1 MSSLGGR
8 GKFAIAC
15 CALGFVACM
24 DNPVGPG
31 ALGVVLVGRSNDT
44 LWTGSPGDPF
54 PDAVNIRVVGE
65 GGRPVAG
72 AMLTW
77 EAVGRSARVADVSER
92 TDGNGRARARW
103 LLGTDASQEQQ
114 LRVTVS
120 ASHEQAELIVRARLV
135 PTVVSGLRVSGDS
148 VVRLGDTLALHV
160 DAVDPYGNVFP
171 APDVSAAVS
180 DSAIGHGS
188 GAVVIGGPK
197 RGAATVRL
205 ESHGVGAAVPLHVTQ
220 YVAAIVP
227 ARDTLVFSAL
237 GAELPVS
244 YVVRDDRGR
253 VVADTAASVSV
264 TDTNIARVSGAVV
277 RSLTTGIAALSLQ
290 VASTS
295 TVVPLVVDQ
304 RIATLRLHRDTIRFD
319 ALFDTTTLHPIAKDS
334 LGADVQQPVLQVAVD
349 NQQIA
354 EVATGTL
361 IQAITPGVTVVTL
374 VDPETGIST
383 SVPVVVHQLVRA
395 IDINPVT
402 FDALGDTST
411 AAVTPRDRLG
421 YTVAGAGLDYSVSDT
436 TIATV
441 DGTGQL
447 HSVRPGTVTLS
458 VRDQETGAL
467 TATDVVVQQ
476 RIASLVLDRDTLTFD
491 ALLDTA
497 AFSLVGRDR
506 LGALVADAAARTTY
520 VSTNSGV
527 IEVSPGGATRSV
539 GNGTALVIAQS
550 TDGPADSVRV
560 LVEQRV
566 ASIAVTQDTVAF
578 DALKADRGLGA
589 EALDRLGS
597 VVGGASIAYSV
608 DDAAIARVD
617 TAGRVVAVANGTTQV
632 RAQASGVMTTVAV
645 RVVQK
650 PVRVT
655 TPVDTVHLTAFGDT
669 ATIGATALDSL
680 GSPVSGSLSALSVAD
695 TNVVQALDS
704 ATVRAR
710 ANGSSSIQFSIAG
723 LTGST
728 VVRVRQVAESLTA
741 VVLDDR
747 PILALPAGGSIHLSC
762 TVFDRNHFV
771 IDNPQV
777 VVSSAHQ
784 KIQGSSCADL
794 VATNSGFD
802 TATVRVDSA
811 AVRVPLLIAVQPV
824 SFAPQGNYLTL
835 DSFPVGAS
843 PWAPSIWQAPN
854 GQIVL
859 FTTVYYP
866 DSTRPGVGRGD
877 LHRYI
882 SNDGVSFNYD
892 GVVLQRDSTL
902 CSLNGSGI
910 ENVAIVP
917 RQDGAG
923 WRMFYAGGSF
933 SCYGWQVFSA
943 VSDDGRSWTKEPGV
957 RLSNGGPVP
966 PAPTQVPP
974 YPVGE
979 GMAIDVL
986 PSGASR
992 MIVGSFEHVNPP
1004 PVNQWQ
1010 ITEWQSINQVDWS
1023 YVGTALTTRD
1033 MPIGA
1038 QGSVYSPSIVEVV
1051 PGLWRMFFTADDRPK
1066 TGSRSTIW
1074 SAVSTDRRQ
1083 WVLENGPIASAANSD
1098 LFYATVLGNHLYFI
1112 RRDIGGGARL
1122 ASTLLDMK

>member
-1 MSSLGGR
+1 
-8 GKFAIAC
+8 
-15 CALGFVACM
+15 
-24 DNPVGPG
+24 
-31 ALGVVLVGRSNDT
+31 
-44 LWTGSPGDPF
+44 
-54 PDAVNIRVVGE
+54 VNIRVVGE

-72 AMLTW
+72 ATLTW

-354 EVATGTL
+354 EVGSGTL
-361 IQAITPGVTVVTL
+361 IQSITPGVTTVTL
-374 VDPETGIST
+374 VDPETGIFT

-395 IDINPVT
+395 IDVTPVT

-421 YTVAGAGLDYSVSDT
+421 YAVAGAGLDYGVSDT
-436 TIATV
+436 SIATV
-441 DGTGQL
+441 DATGQL

-476 RIASLVLDRDTLTFD
+476 RIASLVLDRDSLTFD
-491 ALLDTA
+491 ALLDTTA
-497 AFSLVGRDR
+497 LSLVGRDR

-520 VSTNSGV
+520 LTSDRGV
-527 IEVSPGGATRSV
+527 IDVTTAGVAHST
-539 GNGTALVIAQS
+539 GNGSALIVAQS
-550 TDGPADSVRV
+550 SDGPG
-560 LVEQRV
+560 
-566 ASIAVTQDTVAF
+566 DTVRIVVSQRIARIAAARDSF
-578 DALKADRGLGA
+578 LL
-589 EALDRLGS
+589 EALHAEQVLNVTPQDRLGS
-597 VVGGASIAYSV
+597 PVTGAQVTYRSDDTTIASIDQGGAV
-608 DDAAIARVD
+608 R
-617 TAGRVVAVANGTTQV
+617 AVANGATLVHAAAGGLDFGASVQV
-632 RAQASGVMTTVAV
+632 RQRAV
-645 RVVQK
+645 RVVV
-650 PVRVT
+650 PS
-655 TPVDTVHLTAFGDT
+655 DTIRLGAIGDT
-669 ATIGATALDSL
+669 ATIEGIGLDSL
-680 GSPVSGSLSALSVAD
+680 GSPVPGSVSSSAIEDTSVV
-695 TNVVQALDS
+695 TPIDS
-704 ATVRAR
+704 TRGRAR
-710 ANGSSSIQFSIAG
+710 ANGTTRVALTVAGVTGTTVIAVRQIAARVVA
-723 LTGST
+723 T
-728 VVRVRQVAESLTA
+728 VVDTEPIISRSLGA
-741 VVLDDR
+741 
-747 PILALPAGGSIHLSC
+747 ALRLQCDA
-762 TVFDRNHFV
+762 TDRNGV
-771 IDNPQV
+771 AIGNPSFTVGSKRGTV
-777 VVSSAHQ
+777 VGGGCGGTT
-784 KIQGSSCADL
+784 IQR
-794 VATNSGFD
+794 SGFD
-802 TATVRVDSA
+802 TLTIGLDTIVKVVPITV
-811 AVRVPLLIAVQPV
+811 AVQPIPSSSLGDFIQV
-824 SFAPQGNYLTL
+824 
-835 DSFPVGAS
+835 DSVPAGAS
-843 PWAPSIWQAPN
+843 VWSPTVWRDPH
-854 GQIVL
+854 GQIEL
-859 FTTVYYP
+859 FATLYYP
-866 DSTRPGVGRGD
+866 DTLTPGFRRGD
-877 LHRYI
+877 LHRFV
-882 SNDGVSFNYD
+882 SNDGISFRYD
-892 GVVLQRDSTL
+892 GVVLRKDTNP
-902 CSLNGSGI
+902 CDLNGSGI
-910 ENVAIVP
+910 ENVVIVP
-917 RQDGAG
+917 NSSAPG
-923 WRMFYAGGSF
+923 WRMFFAGGSF
-933 SCYGWQVFSA
+933 VCYGWQVFSA
-943 VSDDGRSWTKEPGV
+943 VSVDGTTWAKETGV
-957 RLSNGGPVP
+957 RLSNGGTVP
-966 PAPTQVPP
+966 PQPSTPPP

-979 GMAIDVL
+979 GMVVDQL
-986 PSGASR
+986 PSGEYR
-992 MIVGSFEHVNPP
+992 MIVGSFEHITPP
-1004 PVNQWQ
+1004 AKNLWQ
-1010 ITEWQSINQVDWS
+1010 IADWRSIDQLTWS
-1023 YVGTALTTRD
+1023 YRGTVLTTRQ
-1033 MPIGA
+1033 MPSGG
-1038 QGSVYSPSIVEVV
+1038 QGSVYSPSITEFA
-1051 PGLWRMFFTADDRPK
+1051 PGLWRMFFTADDRVAK
-1066 TGSRSTIW
+1066 TARSAVW
-1074 SAVSTDRRQ
+1074 SAVSTDRQNWIVEGR
-1083 WVLENGPIASAANSD
+1083 VLGDPTTDLYYTSLLDNRLFYLRIDGVHIRIASAS
-1098 LFYATVLGNHLYFI
+1098 FE
-1112 RRDIGGGARL
+1112 
-1122 ASTLLDMK
+1122 MP